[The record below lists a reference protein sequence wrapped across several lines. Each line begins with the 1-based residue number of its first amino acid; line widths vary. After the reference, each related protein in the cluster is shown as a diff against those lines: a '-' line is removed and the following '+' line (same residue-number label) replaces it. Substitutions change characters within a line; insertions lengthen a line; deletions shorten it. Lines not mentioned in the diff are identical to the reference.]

1 MIEKIKAF
9 ILKVLSIVPN
19 TLLGILGVIQ
29 AIIKF
34 VKEVCTLAIDILS
47 PVIPNVNLVVEWIR
61 EKINVI
67 DSWVEKIKEFL
78 LNFV

>member
-19 TLLGILGVIQ
+19 TLLGILGVVQ
-29 AIIKF
+29 AVIKF